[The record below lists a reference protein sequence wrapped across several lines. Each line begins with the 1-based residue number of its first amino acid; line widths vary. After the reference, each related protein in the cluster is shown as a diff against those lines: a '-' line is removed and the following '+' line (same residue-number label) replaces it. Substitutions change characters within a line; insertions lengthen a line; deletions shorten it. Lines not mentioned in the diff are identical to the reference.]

1 MSLKQKRKSVERM
14 VNVNV
19 PLFFEDENLSDIRK
33 NFLKNIK
40 KFETIN
46 YVYIIDRQNRL
57 KGVISIKDVLNR
69 EIDCFAK
76 DIMEKEV
83 VKGRRGTDRE
93 RVVSLAIKHNL
104 KAIPVVDKND
114 VFLGVVTS
122 DTILNILQE
131 ESSEDIFLAGG
142 FLVDKSVKEIESAT
156 ARKLVLFR
164 SPWLFVGLLGGII
177 AARIIGAFESTISS
191 LIALTFFIPIIVYL
205 SDAVS
210 TQSATIFIRRM
221 AFSNNKNSVFN
232 YFIRELKVGTM
243 LGMMLGFVL
252 SFVSYLGLNDIRIAF
267 ILLFS
272 VFLGV
277 LFSVFFAIMIPLLLL
292 KMKKDPAMG
301 TNPLA
306 TIISDIL
313 SITVYLFI
321 AKALL
326 YYF

>member
-221 AFSNNKNSVFN
+221 AFNNNKNSVFN

>member
-83 VKGRRGTDRE
+83 VKGRRATDRE

-221 AFSNNKNSVFN
+221 AFNNNKNSVFN